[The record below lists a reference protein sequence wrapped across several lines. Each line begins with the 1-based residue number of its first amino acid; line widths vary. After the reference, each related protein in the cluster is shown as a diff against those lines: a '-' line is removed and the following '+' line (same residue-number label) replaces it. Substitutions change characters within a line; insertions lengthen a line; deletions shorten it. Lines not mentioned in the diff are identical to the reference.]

1 MTPMRIAVCI
11 ALTLVAGCAG
21 VRWPKTVTQGDITP
35 QRKQRAEE
43 FNRHFDQQRDSA
55 EFESARNAWL
65 QQGDPQGCR
74 DGLEKLLA
82 RQPRHLEARLLMVEL
97 SRAEDDCATAALHAK
112 AALDAYPND
121 ARSQY
126 AMATALDAQGK
137 SSDALAYYER
147 AAKMDPG
154 NESFGGSYH
163 SARDAAREDVQR
175 SKATQLGNAKSWDAP
190 AEVVAT
196 AAYDAPQTPA
206 PSEGADRAAEIMSG
220 AQAALA
226 EGKATEAMELFHR
239 AIRLYPDNPQI
250 PISAA
255 AALLRVGRLEPA
267 IEILAPAAKRFEA
280 VPAIHRML
288 GAAYYRAGDYK
299 SSQVA
304 LQQAL
309 SLDKS
314 SALSYLLMGYTLTKL
329 GQNDTAEAHF
339 RQARTLDP
347 RYSVVR

>member
-1 MTPMRIAVCI
+1 MTPMRIAVCF
-11 ALTLVAGCAG
+11 ALTWFAGCAS
-21 VRWPKTVTQGDITP
+21 VPWPKTVTQGDATP

-43 FNRHFDQQRDSA
+43 FNRHFDQQRDFA
-55 EFESARNAWL
+55 EFEAARNAWL
-65 QQGDPQGCR
+65 QQGDPRGCR
-74 DGLEKLLA
+74 EGLEKLLA

-97 SRAEDDCATAALHAK
+97 SLAEDDFETAALHAK
-112 AALDAYPND
+112 AALDMQPND
-121 ARSQY
+121 ARAQY
-126 AMATALDAQGK
+126 AMAAALDAQGK
-137 SSDALAYYER
+137 TSDALAYYER
-147 AAKMDPG
+147 AAKMDPQ
-154 NESFGGSYH
+154 NKSFAASYQ
-163 SARDAAREDVQR
+163 SARDAAHENVHR
-175 SKATQLGNAKSWDAP
+175 SKITPLGAAPSWEAPNAA
-190 AEVVAT
+190 VVPT
-196 AAYDAPQTPA
+196 AYDASPA
-206 PSEGADRAAEIMSG
+206 PARSEKADPAAKIMSQ

-226 EGKATEAMELFHR
+226 EGKTSEAVKLFHE
-239 AIRLYPDNPQI
+239 AGRLNPDNPQI

-255 AALLRVGRLEPA
+255 AALLRAGQPKPA
-267 IEILAPAAKRFEA
+267 IELLTPAAKRFA
-280 VPAIHRML
+280 NVPAVHRML

-329 GQNDTAEAHF
+329 GQNDAAEAHF